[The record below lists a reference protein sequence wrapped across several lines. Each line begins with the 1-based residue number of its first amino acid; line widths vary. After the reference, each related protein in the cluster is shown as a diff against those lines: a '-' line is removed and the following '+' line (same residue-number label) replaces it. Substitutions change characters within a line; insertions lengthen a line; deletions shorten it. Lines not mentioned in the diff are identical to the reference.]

1 MSTSFNGDTSPQPP
15 PRPQVP
21 QPLELQEN
29 YKDRQLPLL
38 PQQGDDSVSKHEKG
52 ETFLTFDLLTQ
63 SEGGG
68 VGLDS
73 TLHFLCLLFI
83 MLKGYRQEPLQ
94 KTFSL

>member
-68 VGLDS
+68 RVRFHPAFS
-73 TLHFLCLLFI
+73 MFTL
-83 MLKGYRQEPLQ
+83 YYAERLQ
-94 KTFSL
+94 ARTLTKNI